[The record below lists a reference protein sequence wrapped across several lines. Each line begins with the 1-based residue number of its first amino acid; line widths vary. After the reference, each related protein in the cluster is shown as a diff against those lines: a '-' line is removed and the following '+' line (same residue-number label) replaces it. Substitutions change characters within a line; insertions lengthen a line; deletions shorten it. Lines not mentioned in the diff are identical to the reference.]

1 VPTASVEYNVIYI
14 NNTTGNNHT
23 ITGNYI
29 GGSSA
34 GCGTG
39 GVATGWTKTNAFDNA
54 FTAISLSTGTGTASS
69 IQGNTIAKFTWS
81 NSSNAAWYGMNI
93 GGGDVNTGTVTGNTI
108 GAATGTASIL
118 LTGASTGENFYGIQL
133 ASTGTTNTQ
142 NNIIGAVTV
151 ANGATLAS
159 NFYGITKT
167 ATAGTTT
174 ISNNTIGSTITAGSI
189 NASSASSG
197 YAQTVNGISSEGT
210 GTVTI
215 SGNTIA
221 NLTNGTTNA
230 TAGNLIGLYVNGG
243 TTGTVSSNFIYS
255 LTADASSTATSVY
268 GIKAGTG
275 ATTYS
280 NNIITLGGNTATTMY
295 GIYESG
301 TSGNNNSLYFNTIYI
316 GGSPA
321 AGVTNKSYVLY
332 SASNANSRDFRNNI
346 FFNAR
351 STTGGSNLHYAAWFN
366 YGNAGS
372 LTLGNNNY
380 NTTGAG
386 TVPGYYNSANVNSLP
401 LISTLDIGSIPG
413 NPLFASPG
421 GTLSANYIPSNN
433 YLLAATGTG
442 QATDYAG
449 TTRSSTL
456 PAMGAYEI
464 TVVNSSLVTVNA
476 TAGTATAGYSSLK
489 SAFDAINAGTHKG
502 NVTVIINGN
511 ITELQSAVLN
521 ASGTGN
527 ASYITTTIYPSVSG
541 LSITGNMEAPLID
554 LNGADKVTIDGR
566 VNATGSTSDLII
578 INTNTS
584 ATSGT
589 SSIRLIND
597 AKNNTVKYCNL
608 KGSSTS
614 SVDGIILFSTGTTDG
629 NDGNT
634 ITNNNI
640 TGATDASRPI
650 NALFSLGTAG
660 KENSGNT
667 ISNNNIYNFLNR
679 GIASFGI
686 NLGSNS
692 TAWILSGNS
701 FYETASFVPTAS
713 VEYNVIYITNTTG
726 NNHTISGNYIGGSSA
741 GCGTGGVS
749 TGWTKTNAFDN
760 AFTAINLSLGTG
772 TASNIQGNTIAK
784 FTWSNSSNA
793 SWYGMNIGGG
803 DVNTGTVTGN
813 TIGAATG
820 TGSILLTGAS
830 TGETFY
836 GINIASSGTTNT
848 QNNTIGAVTVANGA
862 TLAGNIYGIT
872 KTATAGITTISN
884 NTIGNA
890 TNANSIYAYSKS
902 TGNPQLVYGINS
914 AGTGAITISGN
925 TIANLTNGIN
935 ANNVS
940 NGIINGIYV
949 SAGTNSITGNTV
961 HDLLIY
967 TSNSSVLYQTAV
979 GGIVFNNTTAAA
991 QLISGNS
998 IYNLNSPYYGN
1009 INGIYYNG
1017 GTTPSK
1023 VSENAIYNYITSTN
1037 EKTLYGIN
1045 IRAGSATYVNNVISI
1060 IPTGYHTIY
1069 GIYESGAAGNDNNLI
1084 FNTVYIGGTPTSGP
1098 RNSYALYSALT
1109 TNTRNFRNNI
1119 FYNARS
1125 SNGTHYAAYFAT
1137 SGATGLTEDYNDY
1150 YAPGT
1155 GGILGFFNNANVTT
1169 LAAWKTATGK
1179 DVNSFNSNPIFALT
1193 GGSMAG
1199 DYSPGT
1205 ILAGT
1210 SISDITTDYLGL
1222 ARSASAPS
1230 MGAFENQSCN
1240 VLVLA
1245 TAGTATGGYATLKG
1259 AFDAINTGT
1268 HQGVITLKI
1277 LNSTTET
1284 AAAVLNASGSGAAS
1298 YTSALIYPVLTGLSV
1313 TGNFA
1318 TPLIDLNGADNVT
1331 FDGRVNATGTNKD
1344 LLISNTS
1351 TAATTGTSTIRF
1363 INDAT
1368 TNTVKYCNLKGSTT
1382 DYNAG
1387 IVFFS
1392 TAGAGNGN
1400 DGSTFDN
1407 NNITSTT
1414 NASRPIN
1421 TICSIG
1427 TGSKENSNNTI
1438 SNNFIYN
1445 FLNKGTGSNGI
1456 SIGSNNTAWTISD
1469 NSFYETASFVPNNY
1483 ASYTVI
1489 YISSG
1494 INHTISGNYIG
1505 GSSSGCGTGGSV
1517 TVWTKTW
1524 ANENPFTAIYL
1535 NTGTGTASNIQGN
1548 TIAKIDWENNSGSS
1562 WYGINI
1568 AAGDVNIGTVTG
1580 NTIGAETGTES
1591 LKLYNYPYYTSFYGI
1606 NIASTGTV
1614 NVKNNTIGA
1623 VTVYATSTKQ
1633 GSFFGI
1639 NKTSTAGTTN
1649 ISNNIIGSTVTANS
1663 INSASTCTNI
1673 NIPQLVYGIYS
1684 AGTGNVTISGNTIA
1698 NLTNGTTNTDGP
1710 TPGLI
1715 NGIYASGG
1723 TYIVSNNTVRNLSIA
1738 SANTAASYQSSVSG
1752 IVLNNPAAVVQTIIG
1767 NTIYNLSNTYASF
1780 AGNVNGIYYNGG
1792 TAASVVSNNFVYGL
1806 SVTGTSSTTANLYG
1820 IKADAGAVAYSNN
1833 IITLCGNSKSTI
1845 YGISETGDVGNNNY
1859 FYFNTLYIGGQPPS
1873 STNKSY
1879 ALYSG
1884 STLNTRNLRNNIFSN
1899 SRSTT
1904 GGSNLHYAV
1913 YLSSATGLTSNYN
1926 DYYAGGAG
1934 GTAVYLGGNLSTL
1947 NGIKSATGQDLNSMI
1962 TIPGFVTAGGT
1973 EPLNYA
1979 LSGALPGTSI
1989 PGIQYDYINFARN
2002 PTPTIGAL
2010 EYSSVTYPVDL
2021 YIGTDLMASFTDLT
2035 SAFDRI
2041 NDGSYQGAITIKVK
2055 ASHVLTAPAVLY
2067 ASGTGE
2073 SNYSSITVYPTVT
2086 GISITGNLAAPL
2098 IDLNG
2103 ADHVTIDGRVE
2114 ATGTSTDLLIANT
2127 NFSSIAGTSTIR
2139 FISDAKS
2146 NIVQYCTLK
2155 GSTTSATDGI
2165 ILFSTGTTD
2174 GNDGNTID
2182 NNNITSSGDVNR
2194 PVNAIFSA
2202 GTAAKTNSGNAIS
2215 YNNIY
2220 DFMNRVLASNGIKM
2234 AANNT
2239 TWSITGNSFYE
2250 TASFVPTADV
2260 AYTPINVSDLTST
2273 DLTINGNFIGGS
2285 APSCVG
2291 TAWTKTN
2298 AFTSTFY
2305 GINLNVGPK
2314 VSAETSVQGNIIKNF
2329 AWGDAGASSWTAIN
2343 IPSTATGN
2351 LNIGTVTANTI
2362 GATTGNGSIVVTASA
2377 TGANVYGMNIGGTGI
2392 VDCENNTVGS
2402 ITGANGSTLAINIYG
2417 INKTATAGTTT
2428 IINNTI
2434 GSSATANSISAG
2446 SAATAN
2452 AQNVYGISSA
2462 GTGNIT
2468 LTGNTI
2474 ANLNNGSTHAS
2485 LGSLIGLNVNGGTVA
2500 GTVSGNFIY
2509 GLTAADG
2516 STATAVYGI
2525 KADAGVRTYANNI
2538 ISLGGDTRSTLYG
2551 IYDAGAAS
2559 QTCNLYFNT
2568 VYIGGSPASGA
2579 LNSYALYNFAS
2590 SNTRDYRNNLF
2601 SNARSN
2607 SGATGKHYAAYFSY
2621 STNTGLTLNF
2631 NDYFASGTGGVLGY
2645 YSSANKTA
2653 LPLVTGMDVNSRA
2666 NNPVFATPGG
2676 ILAENYIPSAPVL
2689 TGTTGSGVTTDY
2701 TGTIRS
2707 TSVPSMGAYEFA
2719 VSGNVMVS
2727 ATTPSTTGSYLT
2739 LKAAFDAIN
2748 SGTHKGALAL
2758 TIVGSTTET
2767 ATAVLNASGTGSSS
2781 YTSVLIYPVV
2791 TGLSITGNLAAPLI
2805 DLNGADNVIIDGRV
2819 HATGAIADLV
2829 ISNTS
2834 TLATAGTSTLR
2845 FINDATTNTVKY
2857 CIIKGSTA
2865 DPAAG
2870 IFWFSTTTGTTGNDN
2885 NTIDKNN
2892 ITNATDASRPLN
2904 TVYSLGTSSKENSGN
2919 TISNNKIYD
2928 HFNTAG
2934 TSYGINIGNYTTA
2947 CTISG
2952 NSFYETTSFAPF
2964 T

>member
-1 VPTASVEYNVIYI
+1 MKRVAIYLILIQALLFAGVASGQTVKTVGGTGANYSTLGSAFSAINAGDLTGDITLQITGNTSESSCTLVKSGQITTVLITNGGSGYVSAPTVTFSAPASGQTATGDATITGGAVTAITISFSGNGYTSAPTITITGGSGSGATATALPPATLYTSVNIYPTVSGKTISSYDRSTISFSGADNVTIDGRLYTDGVPGAEANLSITNSNSGQYWYYNALLFTNGATHNTVKYCNIKASGYQASIINFYTSASVPSGGTGSGNSYNTIDHNNITNNGSFPMNAIDSYGQTSAYNSFNTISNNNIFNLHYFSTQWTYLNCNYINIAGYSTDWTISGNSFYETASFVPASNAGYTAINISTSGSNFTISNNYIGGSAPKCGGTPLTKTASDNLFTGIYLSVGTASASSIQGNTIQNISWTNTGAALFYGINVAGGAVDVGTTTGNTIGASTGTGSITYTAAATGGTFYGINVASTGTTNTQNNTVGSVTVANEATLAGNFYGINKTATAGSTTISNNTIGSTVTAGSINASSASTSNAQTVYGISCAGTGAVTISGNTISKLVNGTTNTTTATLGLINGICVTAGTNSITGNTVRDLTIANANNSSYETASVAGIVFNNTAALAQTISGNTLYNLSNTLSTFIGSIYGLYYNGGATECTVAKNFIHDLSVHSSSVEAYLNGIKQYAGAAYLSNNLILLGGNTKSRVYGIQSNSTPLKLYFNTVYISGSSASTSYSSYAMYSSGTTNPRDFRNNIFFNARSASGGSNLNYAVYISSGGTLTCDYNDYFVSGTAGTLGYYNSTNKTALPIVTGATDNDANSQALNPSFANIAGTTAASFQAGTALTGLSGTGITTDYAGNTRIVPQMGAFEYLKSTPVVVSATEGTSGAGYATLKDAFDALNAGTHNGDITIKLMGSTTETASAVLNASGSGGASYTSVNIYPTESGFSITGNLEAPLIDLNGADNVTIDGRVNATGATIDLIISNTNISATSGTSTIRLINDSKNNTIKNCNLKGSTTSPVDGIVTFSTGTTDGNDSNTIDNNNITGATDASRPINALFSLGTTGKENSGNTISNNNIYNFLNRGIASFGINLGSNSTAWTLSVNSFYETASFVPTASVEYNVIYI

-650 NALFSLGTAG
+650 NALFSLGTTG

-692 TAWILSGNS
+692 TAWTLSVNS

-1524 ANENPFTAIYL
+1524 AN
-1535 NTGTGTASNIQGN
+1535 
-1548 TIAKIDWENNSGSS
+1548 
-1562 WYGINI
+1562 
-1568 AAGDVNIGTVTG
+1568 
-1580 NTIGAETGTES
+1580 
-1591 LKLYNYPYYTSFYGI
+1591 
-1606 NIASTGTV
+1606 
-1614 NVKNNTIGA
+1614 
-1623 VTVYATSTKQ
+1623 
-1633 GSFFGI
+1633 
-1639 NKTSTAGTTN
+1639 
-1649 ISNNIIGSTVTANS
+1649 
-1663 INSASTCTNI
+1663 
-1673 NIPQLVYGIYS
+1673 
-1684 AGTGNVTISGNTIA
+1684 
-1698 NLTNGTTNTDGP
+1698 
-1710 TPGLI
+1710 
-1715 NGIYASGG
+1715 
-1723 TYIVSNNTVRNLSIA
+1723 
-1738 SANTAASYQSSVSG
+1738 
-1752 IVLNNPAAVVQTIIG
+1752 
-1767 NTIYNLSNTYASF
+1767 
-1780 AGNVNGIYYNGG
+1780 
-1792 TAASVVSNNFVYGL
+1792 
-1806 SVTGTSSTTANLYG
+1806 
-1820 IKADAGAVAYSNN
+1820 
-1833 IITLCGNSKSTI
+1833 
-1845 YGISETGDVGNNNY
+1845 
-1859 FYFNTLYIGGQPPS
+1859 
-1873 STNKSY
+1873 
-1879 ALYSG
+1879 
-1884 STLNTRNLRNNIFSN
+1884 
-1899 SRSTT
+1899 
-1904 GGSNLHYAV
+1904 
-1913 YLSSATGLTSNYN
+1913 
-1926 DYYAGGAG
+1926 
-1934 GTAVYLGGNLSTL
+1934 
-1947 NGIKSATGQDLNSMI
+1947 
-1962 TIPGFVTAGGT
+1962 
-1973 EPLNYA
+1973 
-1979 LSGALPGTSI
+1979 
-1989 PGIQYDYINFARN
+1989 
-2002 PTPTIGAL
+2002 
-2010 EYSSVTYPVDL
+2010 
-2021 YIGTDLMASFTDLT
+2021 
-2035 SAFDRI
+2035 
-2041 NDGSYQGAITIKVK
+2041 
-2055 ASHVLTAPAVLY
+2055 
-2067 ASGTGE
+2067 
-2073 SNYSSITVYPTVT
+2073 
-2086 GISITGNLAAPL
+2086 
-2098 IDLNG
+2098 
-2103 ADHVTIDGRVE
+2103 
-2114 ATGTSTDLLIANT
+2114 
-2127 NFSSIAGTSTIR
+2127 
-2139 FISDAKS
+2139 
-2146 NIVQYCTLK
+2146 
-2155 GSTTSATDGI
+2155 
-2165 ILFSTGTTD
+2165 
-2174 GNDGNTID
+2174 
-2182 NNNITSSGDVNR
+2182 
-2194 PVNAIFSA
+2194 
-2202 GTAAKTNSGNAIS
+2202 
-2215 YNNIY
+2215 
-2220 DFMNRVLASNGIKM
+2220 
-2234 AANNT
+2234 
-2239 TWSITGNSFYE
+2239 
-2250 TASFVPTADV
+2250 
-2260 AYTPINVSDLTST
+2260 
-2273 DLTINGNFIGGS
+2273 
-2285 APSCVG
+2285 
-2291 TAWTKTN
+2291 
-2298 AFTSTFY
+2298 
-2305 GINLNVGPK
+2305 
-2314 VSAETSVQGNIIKNF
+2314 
-2329 AWGDAGASSWTAIN
+2329 
-2343 IPSTATGN
+2343 
-2351 LNIGTVTANTI
+2351 
-2362 GATTGNGSIVVTASA
+2362 
-2377 TGANVYGMNIGGTGI
+2377 
-2392 VDCENNTVGS
+2392 
-2402 ITGANGSTLAINIYG
+2402 
-2417 INKTATAGTTT
+2417 
-2428 IINNTI
+2428 
-2434 GSSATANSISAG
+2434 
-2446 SAATAN
+2446 
-2452 AQNVYGISSA
+2452 
-2462 GTGNIT
+2462 
-2468 LTGNTI
+2468 
-2474 ANLNNGSTHAS
+2474 
-2485 LGSLIGLNVNGGTVA
+2485 
-2500 GTVSGNFIY
+2500 
-2509 GLTAADG
+2509 
-2516 STATAVYGI
+2516 
-2525 KADAGVRTYANNI
+2525 
-2538 ISLGGDTRSTLYG
+2538 
-2551 IYDAGAAS
+2551 
-2559 QTCNLYFNT
+2559 
-2568 VYIGGSPASGA
+2568 
-2579 LNSYALYNFAS
+2579 
-2590 SNTRDYRNNLF
+2590 
-2601 SNARSN
+2601 
-2607 SGATGKHYAAYFSY
+2607 
-2621 STNTGLTLNF
+2621 
-2631 NDYFASGTGGVLGY
+2631 
-2645 YSSANKTA
+2645 
-2653 LPLVTGMDVNSRA
+2653 
-2666 NNPVFATPGG
+2666 
-2676 ILAENYIPSAPVL
+2676 
-2689 TGTTGSGVTTDY
+2689 
-2701 TGTIRS
+2701 
-2707 TSVPSMGAYEFA
+2707 
-2719 VSGNVMVS
+2719 
-2727 ATTPSTTGSYLT
+2727 
-2739 LKAAFDAIN
+2739 
-2748 SGTHKGALAL
+2748 
-2758 TIVGSTTET
+2758 
-2767 ATAVLNASGTGSSS
+2767 
-2781 YTSVLIYPVV
+2781 
-2791 TGLSITGNLAAPLI
+2791 
-2805 DLNGADNVIIDGRV
+2805 
-2819 HATGAIADLV
+2819 
-2829 ISNTS
+2829 
-2834 TLATAGTSTLR
+2834 
-2845 FINDATTNTVKY
+2845 
-2857 CIIKGSTA
+2857 
-2865 DPAAG
+2865 
-2870 IFWFSTTTGTTGNDN
+2870 
-2885 NTIDKNN
+2885 
-2892 ITNATDASRPLN
+2892 
-2904 TVYSLGTSSKENSGN
+2904 
-2919 TISNNKIYD
+2919 
-2928 HFNTAG
+2928 
-2934 TSYGINIGNYTTA
+2934 
-2947 CTISG
+2947 
-2952 NSFYETTSFAPF
+2952 
-2964 T
+2964 